1 MLKKLISAAVTEIYE
16 VFVFEGLKKLS
27 FGPTILNFYKCCSK
41 PVKVKPNPMKLDT
54 IITIYSVINRG
65 KRRDRSNGLGDRAI
79 WQHGYNLAGA
89 GTACF
94 ADQPDSLFRRLP

>member
-54 IITIYSVINRG
+54 IITIYIVIKCAKNQRDSSNR
-65 KRRDRSNGLGDRAI
+65 LGDRA
-79 WQHGYNLAGA
+79 L
-89 GTACF
+89 
-94 ADQPDSLFRRLP
+94 